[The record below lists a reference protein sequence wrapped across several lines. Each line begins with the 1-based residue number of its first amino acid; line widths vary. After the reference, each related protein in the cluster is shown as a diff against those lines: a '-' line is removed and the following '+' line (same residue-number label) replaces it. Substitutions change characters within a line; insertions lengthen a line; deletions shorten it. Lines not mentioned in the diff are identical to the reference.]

1 MLTSKKIAMKI
12 IHTYKITGVFALM
25 IFFGAFITSC
35 SFDEQVDPNRP
46 SLAGVLTDASQN
58 QLNNLV
64 VGVESA
70 MRNSMGIQTTGSGTM
85 AREMYLFDADPRNT
99 QDLLGANGISLDNN
113 SFYSTAPWG
122 GRYVSIKNANI
133 LLQSLDNT
141 TSVTDTQKA
150 GYRGFAKTIIAY
162 ELIEVLKSYNRA
174 RVDVADPDNLGPI
187 LEFDAA
193 LTAVRSLLD
202 EALSDLNSAGADFS
216 FPLAGFAGFDTP
228 STFAQ
233 FNRATAAVAALYAGD
248 GAGTLTALNASYFDL
263 AGDLTVGPQHVY
275 SLDSGDFTNDLFKI
289 PDNNGDQIIV
299 HDSFIADAE
308 AGDTR
313 VSSKTLIR
321 ANPTEQDGL
330 AGAYQTA
337 LYASNISP
345 IDMLRNEEL
354 VLVYAEANILT
365 NDLLEAENAI
375 NVIRNSASLSDMP
388 ITIVPYTAEELT
400 TELLKQRRYSLWCE
414 NHRMFDL
421 RRYNL
426 SNTLSIDRAGDQ
438 IFNVLPIPLSENE

>member
-1 MLTSKKIAMKI
+1 MKI
-12 IHTYKITGVFALM
+12 IQKYKAIGGLALLVL
-25 IFFGAFITSC
+25 FGAMITAC

-70 MRNSMGIQTTGSGTM
+70 MRNSLAIQTTGSGTM
-85 AREMYLFDADPRNT
+85 ARELYLFDADPRNT
-99 QDLLGANGISLDNN
+99 GDLLGANGSSLDNN

-133 LLQSLDNT
+133 LLESLDNT

-150 GYRGFAKTIIAY
+150 GYRGFAKTVIAF
-162 ELIEVLKSYNRA
+162 ELIEVLKTYNRA
-174 RVDVADPDNLGPI
+174 RIDVSDPDNLGPI

-193 LTAVRSLLD
+193 LAAVRALLD
-202 EALSDLNSAGADFS
+202 EALTDLNGAGAEFA
-216 FPLAGFAGFDTP
+216 FPLAGFSGFDTP
-228 STFAQ
+228 SGFAE
-233 FNRATAAVAALYAGD
+233 FNRAVAAVAAVYAGD
-248 GAGTLTALNASYFDL
+248 GNAALIALANSYFDL
-263 AGDLTVGPQHVY
+263 GGDLTTGPKHVY
-275 SLDSGDFTNDLFKI
+275 SLDSGDFTNGLFKI

-321 ANPTEQDGL
+321 ANPTTQDGL
-330 AGAYQTA
+330 SGAYQTA

-354 VLVYAEANILT
+354 ILVYAEANILA
-365 NDLLEAENAI
+365 NDLLEAEDAI
-375 NVIRNSASLSDMP
+375 NVIRNSASLPVYSGAL
-388 ITIVPYTAEELT
+388 TADALT
-400 TELLKQRRYSLWCE
+400 TEMLNQRRYSLWCE

-426 SNTLSIDRAGDQ
+426 SNTLPIDRAGDQ
-438 IFNVLPIPLSENE
+438 IFNVMPVPLSENE

>member
-1 MLTSKKIAMKI
+1 MKI
-12 IHTYKITGVFALM
+12 IHTYKITGLMALLV
-25 IFFGAFITSC
+25 FFGAFITSC

-70 MRNSMGIQTTGSGTM
+70 MRNSLGIQTTGSGTM
-85 AREMYLFDADPRNT
+85 ARELYLFDADPRNT

-150 GYRGFAKTIIAY
+150 GYRGFAKTIIAF

-187 LEFDAA
+187 LEFNAA
-193 LTAVRSLLD
+193 LTEVRSLLD
-202 EALSDLNSAGADFS
+202 EALSDLNAAGAEFA
-216 FPLAGFAGFDTP
+216 FPLAGFSGFDDP
-228 STFAQ
+228 ATFAE

-248 GAGTLTALNASYFDL
+248 GTGTLNALSASYFDL
-263 AGDLTVGPQHVY
+263 NGDLTVGPKHVY

-330 AGAYQTA
+330 AGAYQTG

-354 VLVYAEANILT
+354 VLVYAEANILA
-365 NDLLEAENAI
+365 NDLTEAENAI
-375 NVIRNSASLSDMP
+375 NVIRNSASLGNYAGASTVDD
-388 ITIVPYTAEELT
+388 LT
-400 TELLKQRRYSLWCE
+400 TEMLNQRRYSLWCE

-438 IFNVLPIPLSENE
+438 IFNTLPIPLSENE

>member
-1 MLTSKKIAMKI
+1 MKI
-12 IHTYKITGVFALM
+12 IHTYKTTGVIALLV
-25 IFFGAFITSC
+25 FFGAFITSC

-70 MRNSMGIQTTGSGTM
+70 MRNSLGIQTTGSGTM

-99 QDLLGANGISLDNN
+99 GDLLGANGSSLDNN

-141 TSVTDTQKA
+141 TSITDTQKA
-150 GYRGFAKTIIAY
+150 GYRGFAKTIIAF

-174 RVDVADPDNLGPI
+174 RIDVSDPDNLGPI
-187 LEFDAA
+187 LDFNAA

-202 EALSDLNSAGADFS
+202 EALSDLNSAGAEFS

-228 STFAQ
+228 STFAE

-248 GAGTLTALNASYFDL
+248 GTGTLSALNASYFDL
-263 AGDLTVGPQHVY
+263 AGDLTVGPKHVY

-313 VSSKTLIR
+313 VSTKTLIR
-321 ANPTEQDGL
+321 ANPTTQDGL
-330 AGAYQTA
+330 SGAYQTA

-354 VLVYAEANILT
+354 ILVYAEANILT

-375 NVIRNSASLSDMP
+375 NVIRNSASLGDYAGAL
-388 ITIVPYTAEELT
+388 TVDALT
-400 TELLKQRRYSLWCE
+400 TEMLNQRRYSLWCE

-426 SNTLSIDRAGDQ
+426 SNTLSIDRVGDQ
-438 IFNVLPIPLSENE
+438 IFNTLPVPLSEND

>member
-1 MLTSKKIAMKI
+1 MKI
-12 IHTYKITGVFALM
+12 IHTYKTTGVIALLV
-25 IFFGAFITSC
+25 FFGAFITSC

-70 MRNSMGIQTTGSGTM
+70 MRNSLGIQTTGSGTM
-85 AREMYLFDADPRNT
+85 ARELYLFDADPRNT

-141 TSVTDTQKA
+141 TTVTDTQKA
-150 GYRGFAKTIIAY
+150 GYRGFAKTIIAF
-162 ELIEVLKSYNRA
+162 ELIEILKSYNRA

-187 LEFDAA
+187 LDFNAA

-202 EALSDLNSAGADFS
+202 DALSDLNGAGAEFS

-248 GAGTLTALNASYFDL
+248 GTGTLTALNASYFDL
-263 AGDLTVGPQHVY
+263 AGDLTVGPKHVY

-375 NVIRNSASLSDMP
+375 NVIRNAASLPSMP
-388 ITIVPYTAEELT
+388 IPLVPYTAEELT

-421 RRYNL
+421 RRYSL

-438 IFNVLPIPLSENE
+438 IFNTLPIPLSENE

>member
-1 MLTSKKIAMKI
+1 
-12 IHTYKITGVFALM
+12 
-25 IFFGAFITSC
+25 
-35 SFDEQVDPNRP
+35 
-46 SLAGVLTDASQN
+46 
-58 QLNNLV
+58 
-64 VGVESA
+64 
-70 MRNSMGIQTTGSGTM
+70 
-85 AREMYLFDADPRNT
+85 
-99 QDLLGANGISLDNN
+99 
-113 SFYSTAPWG
+113 
-122 GRYVSIKNANI
+122 VSIKNANI
-133 LLQSLDNT
+133 LLESLDNT
-141 TSVTDTQKA
+141 SSITDTQKA
-150 GYRGFAKTIIAY
+150 GYRGFAKTIKAF
-162 ELIEVLKSYNRA
+162 ELIEILKSYNRA
-174 RVDVADPDNLGPI
+174 RVDVADPNNLGPI
-187 LEFDAA
+187 LEFSAA

-202 EALSDLNSAGADFS
+202 EALTDLNGAGAEFA
-216 FPLAGFAGFDTP
+216 FPLAGFEGFDTP
-228 STFAQ
+228 NTFAQ
-233 FNRATAAVAALYAGD
+233 FNRGVAAVAALYAGD
-248 GAGTLTALNASYFDL
+248 GAASLTALNASYFDL
-263 AGDLTVGPQHVY
+263 AGDLTTGPKHVY

-375 NVIRNSASLSDMP
+375 NVIRNSASLASMP
-388 ITIVPYTAEELT
+388 IPIVPYTAAELT

-426 SNTLSIDRAGDQ
+426 SNTLPIDRAGDQ
-438 IFNVLPIPLSENE
+438 IFNVLPVPLSEND

>member
-1 MLTSKKIAMKI
+1 MKI
-12 IHTYKITGVFALM
+12 IHTYKTLGVIALM
-25 IFFGAFITSC
+25 VFFGAFITSC

-46 SLAGVLTDASQN
+46 SLAGVLTEASQN

-70 MRNSMGIQTTGSGTM
+70 MRNSLGIQTTGSGTM
-85 AREMYLFDADPRNT
+85 ARELYLFDADPRNT
-99 QDLLGANGISLDNN
+99 GDLLGANGGSLDNN

-150 GYRGFAKTIIAY
+150 GYRGFAKTVIAF

-174 RVDVADPDNLGPI
+174 RVDVSDTDNLGPI
-187 LEFDAA
+187 LDFNAA

-202 EALSDLNSAGADFS
+202 EALSDLNSAGAEFA
-216 FPLAGFAGFDTP
+216 FPLAGFTGFDTP

-248 GAGTLTALNASYFDL
+248 GTGTLSALNASYFDL
-263 AGDLTVGPQHVY
+263 AGDLTAGPKHVY

-321 ANPTEQDGL
+321 ANPTTQDGL
-330 AGAYQTA
+330 SGAYQTA
-337 LYASNISP
+337 LYASNISS

-365 NDLLEAENAI
+365 NDLPEAESAI
-375 NVIRNSASLSDMP
+375 NVIRNSASLANYAGAQTVD
-388 ITIVPYTAEELT
+388 ALT
-400 TELLKQRRYSLWCE
+400 TEMLNQRRYSLWCE
-414 NHRMFDL
+414 NHRLFDL

-426 SNTLSIDRAGDQ
+426 SNTLPIDRAGDQ
-438 IFNVLPIPLSENE
+438 IFSVLPVPLSEND